1 MQTNSLSIPNLT
13 LKDQTLNMIT
23 EILLSLDDQGDNNEL
38 TRHTDKA
45 A

>member
-1 MQTNSLSIPNLT
+1 MQSKSLPSSTLT
-13 LKDQTLNMIT
+13 LKDQTLNMII
-23 EILLSLDDQGDNNEL
+23 EILLSLDEQGDNNEL